1 MATFAT
7 KKTGIRPPITSWE
20 YYVED
25 KDDWERY
32 KDILKVETKKPGF
45 LWVKLKGGLLGGDL
59 VANAP
64 SGWGAGQTYK
74 NGDKVT
80 LLDNSSHNLP
90 GEKTIYALVEIRGN
104 KGLLPITKL
113 GKPSRNT
120 TAVEDVALAQ
130 LDSAIKKRAIGGK
143 GICIVTTDH
152 HGHIAQMFKDVV
164 RARTNKGTPKS
175 DFSMINS
182 TGQVVSEIS
191 HKKEGG
197 PEAYQQYSGI
207 TQTAGASIADDSL
220 VHDALRLFVD
230 RYSLITV
237 EKLRFKFKI
246 PWNKKGKLLMNRAI
260 YGPDFGGRFG
270 IDNVNF
276 IGQGKPV
283 IKEYTRQPTN
293 SHDDCIKEC
302 GIVYELTFS
311 SNISMN
317 GDLSHFKSGGYEP
330 YIIARYTG
338 GRTFQVDNEKYRDI
352 RVLIAPT
359 TLSRR
364 AGVVPVE

>member
-7 KKTGIRPPITSWE
+7 KKTGVRPPITSWE

-25 KDDWERY
+25 KEDWERY
-32 KDILKVETKKPGF
+32 KDILKVETKTPGF
-45 LWVKLKGGLLGGDL
+45 LWIKSGGDY
-59 VANAP
+59 VETGP
-64 SGWGAGQTYK
+64 RYK

-80 LLDNSSHNLP
+80 LLDNGSYDLA
-90 GEKTIYALVEIRGN
+90 GEKTIYALVKIHN
-104 KGLLPITKL
+104 KKGLLPITKL

-130 LDSAIKKRAIGGK
+130 LDSAIKDRMTGGK

-152 HGHIAQMFKDVV
+152 HGHIAQMYKDVV
-164 RARTNKGTPKS
+164 RARTNRGTPKS

-182 TGQVVSEIS
+182 SGQVVAEIS

-207 TQTAGASIADDSL
+207 TERAGASIADDSL
-220 VHDALRLFVD
+220 VEDALRLFVD

-246 PWNKKGKLLMNRAI
+246 PWNKSGKLLMNRAI
-260 YGPDFGGRFG
+260 YGPDFGGAFG

-283 IKEYTRQPTN
+283 LGPYTKQTTN
-293 SHDDCIKEC
+293 SHDNCVKEC
-302 GIVYELTFS
+302 GIVYELSFS

-317 GDLSHFKSGGYEP
+317 GDLSHFKGGGYEP

-364 AGVVPVE
+364 AQVLPIE